1 MIREDSALK
10 FVSPAGEARLG
21 AVWLDG
27 ERLDGVFAEVENG
40 ALEAVAPMGEGALT
54 VPQDK
59 TLREQMLR
67 KWSEAYKASSK
78 ARRGAG
84 ASLMLLS
91 LAACHGDGV
100 AVVVGASNEITLTSD
115 DATIDLTAAT
125 SGAVVTIKPTASTD
139 PAGDNQYT
147 GAVINGSGA
156 SGILVLNFEDA
167 TDVVVLDPTSDI
179 SGFNVI
185 VVQNGTVDFSAL
197 GLGVLNNGIL
207 RVGSAAVFDL
217 EQFEK
222 IQGVELREGA
232 THGRVTVIAAS
243 VEEVETIFGMRS
255 KVAEGVDLTIRLPQT
270 IDLAEVQQLLNS
282 GVSLDL
288 MGFTSST
295 VTNTQNIEST
305 VNDPVTVADIQKL
318 VAAGLPLSSIT
329 YSLNDSVANL
339 ASADPA
345 LLAAAQMV
353 VGSVAFFEELET
365 AGVNLDD
372 INVGL
377 QDTVENLAN
386 NPAILAQATAIVV
399 TMAELE
405 ALQALVGD
413 LANVTYQI
421 VDSVEN
427 LTELQRQI
435 EQVRGDQERAL
446 VGIDQAKAGLKELET
461 EIENTKSRY
470 VLRAMDELN
479 AVVAEQSELR
489 QALPQ
494 LEQRVS
500 RTVIRAPMDGIV
512 SQLNYRTP
520 GGFVKT
526 GDAVL
531 EMVPTGEALV
541 VEARIQ
547 PQDISQIRV
556 GDAVRIRLS
565 AYDSAR
571 YGSLDGRVSRI
582 SADAVMNQQ
591 NGSVS
596 HFLVEVAV
604 EGELVIENGE
614 VVTLLPGMTATV
626 DVLSGKRTVLE
637 YFWQPIA
644 RVQELALR
652 D

>member
-1 MIREDSALK
+1 MSDSNFQRLAREMAGREGISGSLIMVLITALVVLILVWASWAELDNVTRGEGRVVSSVQNQVVQASEGGVILRRMVSENSK
-10 FVSPAGEARLG
+10 VSEGDVLFEIDPVDASSELNRLAQRLSGFDIKEMRLRAEMDGSDFVLPNALG
-21 AVWLDG
+21 ALSPMVALS
-27 ERLDGVFAEVENG
+27 EQSLFA
-40 ALEAVAPMGEGALT
+40 
-54 VPQDK
+54 
-59 TLREQMLR
+59 
-67 KWSEAYKASSK
+67 
-78 ARRGAG
+78 ARRAELAG
-84 ASLMLLS
+84 Q
-91 LAACHGDGV
+91 LAV
-100 AVVVGASNEITLTSD
+100 
-115 DATIDLTAAT
+115 
-125 SGAVVTIKPTASTD
+125 
-139 PAGDNQYT
+139 
-147 GAVINGSGA
+147 
-156 SGILVLNFEDA
+156 
-167 TDVVVLDPTSDI
+167 
-179 SGFNVI
+179 
-185 VVQNGTVDFSAL
+185 
-197 GLGVLNNGIL
+197 
-207 RVGSAAVFDL
+207 L
-217 EQFEK
+217 EQRK
-222 IQGVELREGA
+222 LQKQQDLRA
-232 THGRVTVIAAS
+232 T
-243 VEEVETIFGMRS
+243 ETS
-255 KVAEGVDLTIRLPQT
+255 
-270 IDLAEVQQLLNS
+270 
-282 GVSLDL
+282 
-288 MGFTSST
+288 
-295 VTNTQNIEST
+295 
-305 VNDPVTVADIQKL
+305 
-318 VAAGLPLSSIT
+318 
-329 YSLNDSVANL
+329 
-339 ASADPA
+339 
-345 LLAAAQMV
+345 
-353 VGSVAFFEELET
+353 LET
-365 AGVNLDD
+365 AKKMVQFLGEE
-372 INVGL
+372 I
-377 QDTVENLAN
+377 
-386 NPAILAQATAIVV
+386 AIV
-399 TMAELE
+399 EP
-405 ALQALVGD
+405 LVRD
-413 LANVTYQI
+413 KIAPATRL
-421 VDSVEN
+421 
-427 LTELQRQI
+427 LELQRQI

-541 VEARIQ
+541 VEARIL

-596 HFLVEVAV
+596 HFLVEAAV

-637 YFWQPIA
+637 NFWQPIA